1 MYQNLKRIIWLK
13 QTPRAHD
20 YGLIPLY
27 LCPPREDDE
36 IRRRVPAYI
45 VEKKTIPRAT
55 KKSKR
60 KQNRIKPRTFLFW
73 SVKYWP
79 KRLSLS
85 SNFPGLRRIFPR
97 KPSRKKN
104 AWFLLHDPVR
114 AGSDWRRS
122 CWVYEE
128 REHSFFGWRCGHW
141 IGAHSCWVSQ
151 PWRFQEEE
159 ELVPRFRHWDWY
171 AFFFSLSFFGFGFFM
186 LLQVLCFL
194 FVKKMKLFLL
204 MGVRCNS
211 CSKILE
217 GRFREKFWS
226 NVLFRIVLLGNWK
239 VFVS

>member
-1 MYQNLKRIIWLK
+1 MTNW
-13 QTPRAHD
+13 TNTTRARLWVD
-20 YGLIPLY
+20 TVVLVSATRGWRNTTSSPG
-27 LCPPREDDE
+27 
-36 IRRRVPAYI
+36 YI

-60 KQNRIKPRTFLFW
+60 NQNRIKPRTFLFW

-79 KRLSLS
+79 KKNRRLSLS

-97 KPSRKKN
+97 KPSWKKMHDFCFTIPYGLVLIGGGVVGYMKKGSTASLGGGVGIGLVLILAGYLSLDAFKKRKN
-104 AWFLLHDPVR
+104 SYLAFVIETGTL
-114 AGSDWRRS
+114 
-122 CWVYEE
+122 
-128 REHSFFGWRCGHW
+128 F
-141 IGAHSCWVSQ
+141 
-151 PWRFQEEE
+151 
-159 ELVPRFRHWDWY
+159 
-171 AFFFSLSFFGFGFFM
+171 FFFSLSFFGFGFFM

>member
-1 MYQNLKRIIWLK
+1 MLVSATRGWQNTTSYPCLYRGKEDYSTRHKKVQTQPKRNKAQNFSI
-13 QTPRAHD
+13 
-20 YGLIPLY
+20 LI
-27 LCPPREDDE
+27 CE
-36 IRRRVPAYI
+36 ILT
-45 VEKKTIPRAT
+45 KKTFVEL
-55 KKSKR
+55 KFS
-60 KQNRIKPRTFLFW
+60 RT
-73 SVKYWP
+73 P
-79 KRLSLS
+79 K
-85 SNFPGLRRIFPR
+85 NFPEKTQLEKHAR
-97 KPSRKKN
+97 
-104 AWFLLHDPVR
+104 FLLHDPVR
-114 AGSDWRRS
+114 AGSDCRRS

-141 IGAHSCWVSQ
+141 IGAHSCWLSQ

-171 AFFFSLSFFGFGFFM
+171 SLFFFLSFFGFGFFM

-211 CSKILE
+211 CRKVVE
-217 GRFREKFWS
+217 GRFREKFWY

>member
-1 MYQNLKRIIWLK
+1 MTKTNTTRARLWVDTFVLVSATRGWRNTTSNSCLYRGKEDYSTRHKKVQTQTKQNKAQNFSI
-13 QTPRAHD
+13 
-20 YGLIPLY
+20 LI
-27 LCPPREDDE
+27 CE
-36 IRRRVPAYI
+36 ILT
-45 VEKKTIPRAT
+45 KKTFVEL
-55 KKSKR
+55 KFS
-60 KQNRIKPRTFLFW
+60 RT
-73 SVKYWP
+73 P
-79 KRLSLS
+79 K
-85 SNFPGLRRIFPR
+85 NFPEKTQLE
-97 KPSRKKN
+97 KN

-128 REHSFFGWRCGHW
+128 REHSFFGWRCGHR